1 MRKFNIVIAPS
12 GYARLSNLQIRKNK
26 LTQRPLKFFALQ
38 KIWVTLHAVILG
50 QQRVTRVSIAP
61 RVKPVGDEVRKCPWV
76 TGKRTR
82 SMVTICYILVSSVS
96 MVTQVKAECTPTP
109 NCAEIGYT
117 ATSCSGVSLKCPFD
131 TSKLFCIPCDST
143 FKYDCNETGQVGKG
157 DACNGKYQECACD
170 SAYKYTCSGTGY
182 SGGSGTACDGKYASC
197 TCRSGYAWNGS
208 ACTASCTSSS
218 YNYCRVHGTCHGDCC
233 SNGRYE
239 SCDPICGGSGC
250 SEPDCGC
257 PASICSAVGGTYSGG
272 CCSESCINH
281 SCDESCCNSVGGTM
295 TDGYCT
301 AFCNGL
307 CYDISIGGGGD

>member
-1 MRKFNIVIAPS
+1 MGKREFNNRMSLQGVDNIKTVIAPS
-12 GYARLSNLQIRKNK
+12 VSARSSDLRINVFLRKRGMTVGLWILISN
-26 LTQRPLKFFALQ
+26 
-38 KIWVTLHAVILG
+38 
-50 QQRVTRVSIAP
+50 
-61 RVKPVGDEVRKCPWV
+61 
-76 TGKRTR
+76 
-82 SMVTICYILVSSVS
+82 VS
-96 MVTQVKAECTPTP
+96 MATMVRAECTPTP

-218 YNYCRVHGTCHGDCC
+218 YNYCWVHGTCHGDCC
-233 SNGRYE
+233 SNGTYE

-250 SEPDCGC
+250 LDINC
-257 PASICSAVGGTYSGG
+257 PQVVCESLSGTYSDGG
-272 CCSESCINH
+272 CSI
-281 SCDESCCNSVGGTM
+281 SCDSRKCTECACN
-295 TDGYCT
+295 
-301 AFCNGL
+301 A
-307 CYDISIGGGGD
+307 GGGYLIGRYCSSFCDNVGCGLD